1 MDGIVRAG
9 LAVCVVLAGI
19 ARGFSQQASTPQA
32 TLAEAFR
39 SEPQWLT
46 GPRLLKLGEKI
57 DFEFYLPGI
66 HGVIEV
72 KEVNHLCRLP
82 HKNFTLEAV
91 AKLRKR
97 SHASGHVSVLVYF
110 TPVDQ
115 WRILGLTPFF
125 SREGGSWDLGLYKLH
140 PTATAAL
147 DSLGL
152 FL

>member
-1 MDGIVRAG
+1 MNAPANRGKKPEDAVKKYLEAYDARTHKFDWHRNYDAHTAG
-9 LAVCVVLAGI
+9 G
-19 ARGFSQQASTPQA
+19 RF
-32 TLAEAFR
+32 
-39 SEPQWLT
+39 
-46 GPRLLKLGEKI
+46 PRQVG

-97 SHASGHVSVLVYF
+97 SHASGHVSVLIYF

-140 PTATAAL
+140 PTAPAAL